1 MDAVIRAMEHFV
13 SDYGYAAIFVLMT
26 LESACIPVPS
36 EVTMLVG
43 GWYAAT
49 GQLDFFL
56 VGAMGVLGNLAGSL
70 LAYGVGRTLGR
81 EVLDR
86 YGRYVLIKSHDLDRA
101 EAWWERYGE
110 ATTFFSRMLPVL
122 RTFISLPAGI
132 AEMRLGKF
140 TVFTLLGCIP
150 WVYALTWL
158 GTVVRNNWRNVLHY
172 FDWPTF
178 LIGGILLVAVLAW
191 IVRRRRAARTETL
204 G

>member
-1 MDAVIRAMEHFV
+1 MEHFV

>member
-1 MDAVIRAMEHFV
+1 MEHFV

-140 TVFTLLGCIP
+140 TVFTLLGFIP